1 MVEIST
7 GDEKKDIEALRVGDG
22 KFIFK
27 WTRTDAKSN
36 KETNYLVLTGA
47 DGAFEHD
54 GSIPDGLGYNNPS
67 YWSDT
72 DSKSYTIKNFKGIL
86 TIFKLLVIARFQESF
101 NLPLK
106 YVLNIYTIDQV
117 YRAIK

>member
-7 GDEKKDIEALRVGDG
+7 GDEKKDIEALRLGDG

-47 DGAFEHD
+47 DGAFKYG
-54 GSIPDGLGYNNPS
+54 GSRPDGLGYNNPS

-72 DSKSYTIKNFKGIL
+72 DSKSYTIKNFKGML
-86 TIFKLLVIARFQESF
+86 TIFQIFCDLRSYST
-101 NLPLK
+101 NL
-106 YVLNIYTIDQV
+106 
-117 YRAIK
+117 

>member
-7 GDEKKDIEALRVGDG
+7 GDEMKDIKAVPSGLGDG
-22 KFIFK
+22 KFIFMWK
-27 WTRTDAKSN
+27 RDKR
-36 KETNYLVLTGA
+36 YLALTSA
-47 DGAFEHD
+47 DGAFEYD
-54 GSIPDGLGYNNPS
+54 GSIPDGLGYNIPS

-101 NLPLK
+101 NRPLK